1 MVIISLSDREVI
13 DHLRGDALIEE
24 VPGDTEQKK
33 PFQPKVQLPQPW
45 VLQSFPSG
53 PSPKG
58 GGSQYIF
65 LIGDKEPAFFKVQGT
80 QSSVN

>member
-33 PFQPKVQLPQPW
+33 KLFSRKCSCL
-45 VLQSFPSG
+45 
-53 PSPKG
+53 SPECYSLSHQAPLLREEG
-58 GGSQYIF
+58 VSTF
-65 LIGDKEPAFFKVQGT
+65 
-80 QSSVN
+80 S